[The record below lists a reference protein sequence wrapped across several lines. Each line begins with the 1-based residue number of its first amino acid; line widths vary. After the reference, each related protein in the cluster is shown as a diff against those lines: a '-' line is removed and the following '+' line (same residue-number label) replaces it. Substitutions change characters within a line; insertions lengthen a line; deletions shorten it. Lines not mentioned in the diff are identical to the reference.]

1 MIIKYFWDT
10 KIFLFFQFVFTSGL
24 HTYFVCCCAKHQ
36 ILLFCVQFFVA
47 SNDLDVL
54 PRILQVELPAL
65 VPELVVVQG
74 GEGGVAQAAE
84 DPLRVVESIKLYPAF
99 TPVFKYTL

>member
-1 MIIKYFWDT
+1 MC
-10 KIFLFFQFVFTSGL
+10 L

-36 ILLFCVQFFVA
+36 ILDIFCVQFFVA
-47 SNDLDVL
+47 SNDLEVL

-74 GEGGVAQAAE
+74 GEDGVAQAAE
-84 DPLRVVESIKLYPAF
+84 DPLGVVPRHQGVGVAAAQRGRQQLRPGMTSED
-99 TPVFKYTL
+99 

>member
-1 MIIKYFWDT
+1 MIST
-10 KIFLFFQFVFTSGL
+10 
-24 HTYFVCCCAKHQ
+24 
-36 ILLFCVQFFVA
+36 LFCLLLCQTSNIIFSVQFFVA

-74 GEGGVAQAAE
+74 GESGVAQAAE
-84 DPLRVVESIKLYPAF
+84 DPLGVVPRHQRVGVAAAQRGRQQLRPGMTSED
-99 TPVFKYTL
+99 

>member
-1 MIIKYFWDT
+1 MFTYIFCLLLCQTSNIIF
-10 KIFLFFQFVFTSGL
+10 S
-24 HTYFVCCCAKHQ
+24 
-36 ILLFCVQFFVA
+36 VQFFVA

-74 GEGGVAQAAE
+74 GESGVAQAAE
-84 DPLRVVESIKLYPAF
+84 DPLGVVPRHQGVGVGAAQRGRQQLRPGMTSEA
-99 TPVFKYTL
+99 